1 MNYYEFIK
9 KKTKRKGVLDGKIE
23 RERSTVK
30 ANLKTMGE
38 ERMSR
43 K

>member
-23 RERSTVK
+23 SSQQKKKKITGKR
-30 ANLKTMGE
+30 NLKW
-38 ERMSR
+38 
-43 K
+43 